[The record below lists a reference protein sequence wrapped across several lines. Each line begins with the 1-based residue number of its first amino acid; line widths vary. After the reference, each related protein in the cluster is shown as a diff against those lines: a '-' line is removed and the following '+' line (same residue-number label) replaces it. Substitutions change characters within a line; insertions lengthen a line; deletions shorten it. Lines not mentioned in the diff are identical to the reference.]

1 MSLGPAMVAVQLR
14 RFSGEEG
21 KAETPGVEE
30 SISWRSSVWRLEA
43 VSTILEMILGNE
55 GRLIVK
61 KFVPFGDALGVLTA
75 GCG

>member
-1 MSLGPAMVAVQLR
+1 M
-14 RFSGEEG
+14 
-21 KAETPGVEE
+21 EE